1 MRKEIQNWW
10 KKAKQDLDSAKYN
23 FKGKRYDVSAF
34 LCQQSAEKA
43 LKALLLKKSGKV
55 RKIHDLVELGKNV
68 GLPADLLDSSKEL
81 TLAYI
86 YTRYPDVP
94 EVKNFGKIVRRFLK
108 VSEETLKW
116 VKKQLSNN

>member
-10 KKAKQDLDSAKYN
+10 KKAKQDLDSAEYN

-55 RKIHDLVELGKNV
+55 RKIRDLVELGKNV